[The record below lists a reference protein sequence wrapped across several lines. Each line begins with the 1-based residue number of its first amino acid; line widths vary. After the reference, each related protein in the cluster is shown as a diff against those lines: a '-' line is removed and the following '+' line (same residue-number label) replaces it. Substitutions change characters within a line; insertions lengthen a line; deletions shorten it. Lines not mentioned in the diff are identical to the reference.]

1 MVDNTQKPQ
10 TVDEWLQLNP
20 DVDDAFIT
28 QLRDASRKPGF
39 SLDNVDN
46 DYQAFLKQKET
57 QALQIANGDLSQA
70 SFDEIHSAWDV
81 LKSAEEGK
89 SSQNLV
95 DAKCRILPNKKL
107 RNFLKMFRI

>member
-1 MVDNTQKPQ
+1 MVDNTRKPQ

-70 SFDEIHSAWDV
+70 SFDEIRSAWRV
-81 LKSAEEGK
+81 LESVEEGK
-89 SSQNLV
+89 SAQNLV
-95 DAKCRILPNKKL
+95 DAKY
-107 RNFLKMFRI
+107 KMQEFADHTF